1 MYFLQKSVG
10 GVDLIIKSKVLA
22 LVSDLDQKVETRR
35 YEITSK
41 VGS

>member
-1 MYFLQKSVG
+1 
-10 GVDLIIKSKVLA
+10 VLA